1 MIWLEDLIVEV
12 KICFEVKLN
21 NQTVVAVAVIV
32 VADFAAVVV
41 FVVDNIVSVVA
52 AVVEA
57 VNEPVAVVGLLARRF
72 LEVVARRFAA
82 GYFVIVVAAGYFV
95 IVVAVKLNLKISF

>member
-32 VADFAAVVV
+32 VADIAAVVE
-41 FVVDNIVSVVA
+41 VVVADLVSVVA
-52 AVVEA
+52 AA
-57 VNEPVAVVGLLARRF
+57 VCIMYI
-72 LEVVARRFAA
+72 FA
-82 GYFVIVVAAGYFV
+82 F
-95 IVVAVKLNLKISF
+95 